1 MPHRSALVIRADE
14 FIVCRHPNAVLNN
27 ALVLAAEDLRPARH
41 VFHDTAAF
49 ALWCRDEDDD
59 TIAVLDAEGFQRD
72 VTTRPMRCNLEIIA
86 AMRSLMFSSRSM
98 SLGPPS

>member
-1 MPHRSALVIRADE
+1 MFD
-14 FIVCRHPNAVLNN
+14 
-27 ALVLAAEDLRPARH
+27 
-41 VFHDTAAF
+41 DTAAF